1 MEKYSW
7 QLAPGSRQQ
16 LFISSKSFY
25 LSAATLLYAK
35 TKEKLRME
43 EWIEQLQNSVN
54 TLEKLKE
61 YINVTPQEEE
71 GITTLN
77 TQWGTTPYFASLMV
91 RDDPNCPIRKQVVPS
106 VKEKENR
113 YGIPNYLIWKENRA
127 TDEIRPDS
135 IARQYYDRIAF
146 TVTDVCA
153 NYCRH
158 CFRKELVVDRD
169 LKLRMDVE
177 EGLDWIREHEEI
189 RDVLVTGGD
198 PFILSDERIEYL
210 IRKLREI
217 PHIEM
222 IRFGTRTPIVL
233 PHRITQSLMKVLSKY
248 HRVPLWVNTQ
258 CNHPNEITE
267 KTAQAV
273 YDLLSCGVN
282 VGNQA
287 VLLKGINDD
296 VESFRKL
303 HQKLLTV
310 RIRPYYVFYCEPA
323 PGIDHFRTPVEK
335 GAELIRDALRGH
347 TTGLA
352 QPMYVIATNIGKIPL
367 MPDYYLVDKNEKE
380 YTLRNYKG
388 EITTLPNIPD

>member
-1 MEKYSW
+1 
-7 QLAPGSRQQ
+7 
-16 LFISSKSFY
+16 
-25 LSAATLLYAK
+25 
-35 TKEKLRME
+35 ME

-54 TLEKLKE
+54 TLEKLKK
-61 YINVTPQEEE
+61 YINVTPQEEG

-77 TQWGTTPYFASLMV
+77 TQWGTTPYFASLMD

-106 VKEKENR
+106 VREKENR

-210 IRKLREI
+210 ILKLREI

-233 PHRITQSLMKVLSKY
+233 PHRITQGLMKVLSKY

-296 VESFRKL
+296 VETFRKL
-303 HQKLLTV
+303 HQKLLVV

-367 MPDYYLVDKNEKE
+367 MPDYYIVDKNEKE

-388 EITTLPNIPD
+388 EITTFPNIPD